1 MAKLKK
7 NKKPNK
13 NILNILFVFIG
24 ILFLGVTIYSI
35 VQKPLSSEEGK
46 ELKWCENCQ
55 TYH

>member
-24 ILFLGVTIYSI
+24 LLFISVTIYSI
-35 VQKPLSSEEGK
+35 VQKPLSKEGK